1 MDVPPRYHPCM
12 GHLGTLHGWVTKV
25 PWYCV
30 LLESEQRN
38 PQKKSALK
46 HLTNALFGSGS
57 SVNNDYSVDHGSFPL
72 LVVLLSCVVLRCIVL
87 RCIVLCCNL
96 LCCFVLNCVA
106 LYCIALRC
114 IALHCVAL
122 LPSPRVDIVFA
133 FAARGW
139 ATLAHIIALHLEKMH
154 HSGKRTTF
162 VAETISR
169 KHNNYIFS
177 ERKALHISLGKTA
190 SQKKRYELSMYI
202 LPSAMGKVPTLLC
215 SIKVEFQR

>member
-1 MDVPPRYHPCM
+1 MD
-12 GHLGTLHGWVTKV
+12 GS

-57 SVNNDYSVDHGSFPL
+57 SVNTDYSVDRGSFPL

-114 IALHCVAL
+114 IAPIPSCRHCL
-122 LPSPRVDIVFA
+122 RVCSSGLGHT
-133 FAARGW
+133 RPHYSL
-139 ATLAHIIALHLEKMH
+139 TLRENAPEWK
-154 HSGKRTTF
+154 
-162 VAETISR
+162 
-169 KHNNYIFS
+169 NNIW
-177 ERKALHISLGKTA
+177 
-190 SQKKRYELSMYI
+190 
-202 LPSAMGKVPTLLC
+202 C
-215 SIKVEFQR
+215 